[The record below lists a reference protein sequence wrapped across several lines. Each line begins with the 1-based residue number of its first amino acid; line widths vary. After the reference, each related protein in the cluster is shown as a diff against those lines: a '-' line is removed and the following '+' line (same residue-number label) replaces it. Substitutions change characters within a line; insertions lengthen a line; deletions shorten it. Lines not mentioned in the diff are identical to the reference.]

1 MNKIDIIALILSV
14 IITSIV
20 LGLNVVSII
29 DKKIS
34 NISVNIPQIKL
45 PEQNIILHVNKDT
58 ENNNITIC
66 PSSINKK
73 DEKDE
78 KETFIVADAQ
88 NFQEYTEI
96 KKRNDGKL
104 DHHEIDNPE
113 IKDIVDYNVDDYI
126 IQTSYNDEKKESG
139 RNKNYYITPA
149 DFGFEEPQRFTSCE
163 NSSIAEKRKF
173 GQHSNLGILKSRGNN
188 SVLPNQIAC
197 GSSDKIKASDY
208 WKIHYKPQ
216 VLPLEDYK
224 VRGYN
229 YMDYSNKVR
238 PHNIDFKIL
247 SQASKGIYPKDS
259 RLRNIPTSSNYA
271 FHDSPSMRY
280 T

>member
-20 LGLNVVSII
+20 LGLNIVSAI
-29 DKKIS
+29 DKKIN

-45 PEQNIILHVNKDT
+45 PDQNIVFHVNKDM
-58 ENNNITIC
+58 EDNITIC
-66 PSSINKK
+66 PSINKH
-73 DEKDE
+73 ENNASSNE

-88 NFQEYTEI
+88 NFQEYDDI
-96 KKRNDGKL
+96 KKRNDGEL
-104 DHHEIDNPE
+104 DDHEIDNPE
-113 IKDIVDYNVDDYI
+113 IMNIVDYNADDYV
-126 IQTSYNDEKKESG
+126 IQTSYNDEKKEMG
-139 RNKNYYITPA
+139 RNKDYYITPA
-149 DFGFEEPQRFTSCE
+149 DFGFEGPQRFTSCA
-163 NSSIAEKRKF
+163 NSSIAEKWKF
-173 GQHSNLGILKSRGNN
+173 SDKS
-188 SVLPNQIAC
+188 LMPNQIAC
-197 GSSDKIKASDY
+197 GSPNKIQASDY
-208 WKIHYKPQ
+208 WKIHYKPH

-229 YMDYSNKVR
+229 YMDYSNKVQ
-238 PHNIDFKIL
+238 PYNIDFKIL

-271 FHDSPSMRY
+271 FHDSPAMRY